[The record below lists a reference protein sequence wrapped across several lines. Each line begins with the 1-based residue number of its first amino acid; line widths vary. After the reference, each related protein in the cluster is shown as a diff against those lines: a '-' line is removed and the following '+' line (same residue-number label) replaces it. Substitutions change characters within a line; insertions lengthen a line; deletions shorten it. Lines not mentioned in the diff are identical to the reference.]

1 MNIQVNIPFQLA
13 MQKMGTYY
21 AVSVRETDYHTK
33 DIHAKGAATYNSQK
47 VGTRDH
53 QLYFTTKY
61 LVE

>member
-1 MNIQVNIPFQLA
+1 
-13 MQKMGTYY
+13 MGTYY

-53 QLYFTTKY
+53 
-61 LVE
+61 